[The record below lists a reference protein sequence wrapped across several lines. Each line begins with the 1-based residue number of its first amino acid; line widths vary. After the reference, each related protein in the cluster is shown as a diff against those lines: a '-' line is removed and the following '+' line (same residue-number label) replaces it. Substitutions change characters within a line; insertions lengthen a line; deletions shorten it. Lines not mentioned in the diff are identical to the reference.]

1 MTDPRAAR
9 LAELIV
15 GYSLE
20 LQPGKILR
28 VDTAEPGIPLA
39 VELYRAALRIGAY
52 PYVQVQLEGLAELL
66 IKEGSGDQFDFVPPA
81 AEAEVDLIDAIV
93 TIWSEVNTRAL

>member
-1 MTDPRAAR
+1 MTDSRAAR

-39 VELYRAALRIGAY
+39 VELYRAALRVGAY
-52 PYVQVQLEGLAELL
+52 P
-66 IKEGSGDQFDFVPPA
+66 
-81 AEAEVDLIDAIV
+81 
-93 TIWSEVNTRAL
+93 